1 MAASSKNISPLQYPT
16 GTPIKGAIAMSNRHN
31 WDAINQHIQT
41 MEATIQNLQMRLA
54 ALEKLAGMDAG
65 PF

>member
-1 MAASSKNISPLQYPT
+1 MASNSKNISPLQYPT
-16 GTPIKGAIAMSNRHN
+16 GTPIRGAIAMSNRHN
-31 WDAINQHIQT
+31 WDAQNQHIQDL
-41 MEATIQNLQMRLA
+41 EAKIENLQTRLA